1 MGFLVKLMAFLQLHS
16 IIPVCPQTFQSNSDM
31 D

>member
-1 MGFLVKLMAFLQLHS
+1 MGFLIMLTAFLWLLI
-16 IIPVCPQTFQSNSDM
+16 IIPICPQTFQSNSDV

>member
-1 MGFLVKLMAFLQLHS
+1 MGFLIKLMAFLWLLS
-16 IIPVCPQTFQSNSDM
+16 IIPIYPQTFQSNSDM